1 MMDKSRYACFGYDQ
15 RVEVFGPKG
24 MILADNQTPY
34 NVVRYQEAGNTAYVH
49 NIYIYIYIYIYI

>member
-24 MILADNQTPY
+24 MLQVP
-34 NVVRYQEAGNTAYVH
+34 NVSPDATQHYTIEGISKYYEDTLFEASTFH
-49 NIYIYIYIYIYI
+49 